1 MSDIRAAIDMANQEF
16 MAAFARHD
24 ARATARLYTDGGQL
38 LPSKRDFVTGRVDIR
53 AFWQN
58 AFDRGFKTAVRET
71 VELDA
76 QDDTAIEVGR
86 YTLFAALDSVAD
98 IGKYI
103 VIWKHDDD
111 IWKLHRD
118 VWSTSM
124 VDSAHFKR
132 SSLDVPGNWSRRED
146 APESPRDHPLT

>member
-1 MSDIRAAIDMANQEF
+1 MTGTT
-16 MAAFARHD
+16 
-24 ARATARLYTDGGQL
+24 RATARLYTDGGQL

-86 YTLFAALDSVAD
+86 YTLFAALDAVAD

-103 VIWKHDDD
+103 VIWKRDDG

-118 VWSTSM
+118 VWNTSI
-124 VDSAHFKR
+124 VDGAHSAEEPR
-132 SSLDVPGNWSRRED
+132 CIRD
-146 APESPRDHPLT
+146 ARG